1 MYINTDR
8 MISHMMKMIRM
19 DSPTLK
25 EKEVTDYLEAY
36 LRERGAEIYRDN
48 AHEKFGGSS
57 GNLLAFFKGTLEGDP
72 ICFNAHLD
80 TVEPGIGIEPVI
92 KGDYV
97 VSAGDTILGAD
108 DKAGIASILEAL
120 EAARENKLPHR
131 DIYLLFT
138 PCEEKGMWGAKHF
151 DYDKLPCK
159 DIVSVDAGGEAG
171 IIAVGGPAKYGIVA
185 TFTGKKAHAGIE
197 PEKGINAINMAASAI
212 CSLQF
217 GRLDHET
224 TANVGR
230 IEGGAA
236 TNIVTDSVYFTAEVR
251 SRSMEKLVKQVGII
265 EEACKAAA
273 ERFGGSVSIEIDK
286 SYPSLVLDQDSN
298 IYKKVSAAFAA
309 ENIPVKPTVIG
320 GGGDCNMMSHLGY
333 NCAIISCGMYDVHTS
348 DERLNIS
355 ELTVTAKVLLKL
367 MTA

>member
-1 MYINTDR
+1 MHINTNR
-8 MISHMMKMIRM
+8 MIEHMMKLIRM
-19 DSPTLK
+19 DSPTLQ

-36 LRERGAEIYRDN
+36 LKERGAEIYRDN
-48 AHEKFGGSS
+48 SHVNFGGTS
-57 GNLLAFFKGTLEGDP
+57 GNLLAFFKGTIEGEP

-80 TVEPGIGIEPVI
+80 TVEPGLGIEPVI
-92 KGDYV
+92 EGEFV

-108 DKAGIASILEAL
+108 DKAGVASILEAL
-120 EAARENKLPHR
+120 EAVRENKLPHR

-138 PCEEKGMWGAKHF
+138 PCEEKGMWGAKNF
-151 DYDKLPCK
+151 DYNKLPCK

-171 IIAVGGPAKYGIVA
+171 VIAIAGPAKYGIVA
-185 TFTGKKAHAGIE
+185 TFSGKKAHAGIE

-212 CSLQF
+212 CSLEF

-224 TANVGR
+224 TANIGR

-251 SRSMEKLVKQVGII
+251 SRSMDKLVQQVEVIK
-265 EEACKAAA
+265 EACKAAA
-273 ERFGGSVSIEIDK
+273 DRFGGTVNIEIDK
-286 SYPSLVLDQDSN
+286 SYPSLYLDQNSE

-309 ENIPVKPTVIG
+309 EGIAVKPTVIG

-333 NCAIISCGMYDVHTS
+333 NCAIISCGMYQVHTS

-355 ELTVTAKVLLKL
+355 ELSATASVLLRL
-367 MTA
+367 MTE

>member
-8 MISHMMKMIRM
+8 MLNQMMKMIRI

-48 AHEKFGGSS
+48 SHEKFGGSS
-57 GNLLAFFKGTLEGDP
+57 GNLLAFFKGTLEGEP

-80 TVEPGIGIEPVI
+80 TVEPGLGIDPVI
-92 KGDYV
+92 QGDFV

-120 EAARENKLPHR
+120 ETARENKLPHR
-131 DIYLLFT
+131 DLYLLFT

-151 DYDKLPCK
+151 DYSKLPCK

-185 TFTGKKAHAGIE
+185 SFTGRKAHAGIE

-265 EEACKAAA
+265 EETCKATA

-286 SYPSLVLDQDSN
+286 SYPSLVLDQESD
-298 IYKKVSAAFAA
+298 IYKKVSAAYVA
-309 ENIPVKPTVIG
+309 EGITVKPTVIG
-320 GGGDCNMMSHLGY
+320 GGGDCNLMSHLGY

-348 DERLNIS
+348 DERLNIG
-355 ELTVTAKVLLKL
+355 ELTVTAKVLLRL
-367 MTA
+367 MTE